1 MIRQA
6 YVQFPK
12 YGNQIK
18 CQVPPCI
25 NDASMPDEEKLDKDI
40 KWQRIVKMVDFF
52 NAVFTSREGSVDK
65 HQISD
70 RKSGSTSQLLED
82 EEDEEKATRVKRAKH
97 KGNSAHDS

>member
-6 YVQFPK
+6 YQQFPK
-12 YGNQIK
+12 YANQIR
-18 CQVPPCI
+18 CQIPPCF
-25 NDASMPDEEKLDKDI
+25 NDSSMPDEEDLDAET
-40 KWQRIVKMVDFF
+40 KWQRIVKMVESF

-82 EEDEEKATRVKRAKH
+82 EEDEEKATRGKRAKH
-97 KGNSAHDS
+97 KGNSGHES

>member
-25 NDASMPDEEKLDKDI
+25 NDASMPDEEKL
-40 KWQRIVKMVDFF
+40 
-52 NAVFTSREGSVDK
+52 
-65 HQISD
+65 
-70 RKSGSTSQLLED
+70 ED
-82 EEDEEKATRVKRAKH
+82 EEDEEKATRVKRAKQ